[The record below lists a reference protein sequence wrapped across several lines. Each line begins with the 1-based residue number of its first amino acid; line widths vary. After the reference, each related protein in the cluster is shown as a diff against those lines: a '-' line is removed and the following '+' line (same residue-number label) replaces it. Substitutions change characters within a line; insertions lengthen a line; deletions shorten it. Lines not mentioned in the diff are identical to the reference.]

1 MKKVNLHKLVKEIMR
16 GMLFAGCICCLV
28 LLFVAPYVPIV
39 GYYRTL
45 ALAAAMIITSLVYVI
60 CNNDKKKK

>member
-1 MKKVNLHKLVKEIMR
+1 MKKVNLHKFNKEVMK
-16 GMLFAGCICCLV
+16 GVLFAGCICCLV
-28 LLFVAPYVPIV
+28 LLLVAPYVPIV

-45 ALAAAMIITSLVYVI
+45 ALAAVMIITSLVYVI